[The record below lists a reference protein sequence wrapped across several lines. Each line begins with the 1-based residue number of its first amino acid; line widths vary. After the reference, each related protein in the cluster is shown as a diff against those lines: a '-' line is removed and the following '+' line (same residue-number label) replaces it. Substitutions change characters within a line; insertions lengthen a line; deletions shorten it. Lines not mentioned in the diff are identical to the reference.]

1 MTARRLKYY
10 IEQSEAEF
18 KEFEPR
24 FKHGWF
30 HLKLY
35 SPFRDLSRRSIG
47 TGFWR
52 IRDMEFK
59 IFKFGLWRLVS
70 HKYNLWMCCL
80 VFNDLGKEKQ
90 VYWHSRARPGRIWQ
104 SQYLINKLVL
114 FWSSDCYSS
123 LIEQRHVCIAI
134 CSEILWALIQN
145 PEK

>member
-1 MTARRLKYY
+1 MTARRLRYN

-24 FKHGWF
+24 FKHGGF

-35 SPFRDLSRRSIG
+35 SLFLDLSRRSIG

-52 IRDMEFK
+52 IKDMEFK
-59 IFKFGLWRLVS
+59 IFKFGLWRLVGFS

-90 VYWHSRARPGRIWQ
+90 VYWELDRVVFDSPNT
-104 SQYLINKLVL
+104 L
-114 FWSSDCYSS
+114 
-123 LIEQRHVCIAI
+123 
-134 CSEILWALIQN
+134 
-145 PEK
+145 